1 MPQNIIRH
9 EQEHLYATPPRS
21 EAGRALAAAILR
33 LRRAEHVQELRAL
46 VSSSL
51 SNLDLRALRYLVQAQ
66 RDKRSIGA
74 KDLIVMLG
82 TSSANITNVID
93 RLVKRGYVE
102 RVKHP
107 TDRRA
112 SILIPTPDA
121 VEQVEEAIGSHHSRL
136 VEQIDRFDDAEAE
149 AATAVIAQ
157 VADALDALAEEQRF
171 EHRMTG

>member
-1 MPQNIIRH
+1 MPQKIVRH

-21 EAGRALAAAILR
+21 DAGKDLAAAVLH
-33 LRRAEHVQELRAL
+33 LRRAQHQQEQRWIT
-46 VSSSL
+46 SSTL

-66 RDKRSIGA
+66 RDDRSIGA
-74 KDLIVMLG
+74 KALIMMLG

-112 SILIPTPDA
+112 SILVPTEA
-121 VEQVEEAIGSHHSRL
+121 GVEQIDRAIGAHHARL
-136 VEQIDRFDDAEAE
+136 VEQIDRFDNAEAE
-149 AATAVIAQ
+149 TAAAVIAQ
-157 VADALDALAEEQRF
+157 IADALDALAAEQA
-171 EHRMTG
+171 ESAE

>member
-9 EQEHLYATPPRS
+9 EQEHLYAVPPRT
-21 EAGRALAAAILR
+21 EAGRDLAAAILR
-33 LRRAEHVQELRAL
+33 LRRAEHAQELRSLA
-46 VSSSL
+46 SSTL

-66 RDKRSIGA
+66 RDERSISA

-93 RLVKRGYVE
+93 RLVKRGYAE

-112 SILIPTPDA
+112 SIIVPTPAA
-121 VEQVEEAIGSHHSRL
+121 VEQVERAIGSHHARL
-136 VEQIDRFDDAEAE
+136 VEQIDRFDESEAGI
-149 AATAVIAQ
+149 AAAVIAQ
-157 VADALDALAEEQRF
+157 VAEALDALADEQR
-171 EHRMTG
+171 RAG